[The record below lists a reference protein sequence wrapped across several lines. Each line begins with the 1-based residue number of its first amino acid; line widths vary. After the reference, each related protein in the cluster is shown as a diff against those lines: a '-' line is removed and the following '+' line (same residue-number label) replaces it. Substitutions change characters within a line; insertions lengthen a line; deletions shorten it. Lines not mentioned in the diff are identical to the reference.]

1 MRVLWSQLADFM
13 VEEAIFSVPPDNW
26 PYRRFFLLIS
36 AFSVPLPY
44 RISSHNF
51 LIFETEKRVS
61 AVFNYNTAFSAQ
73 SFLYYYSSNNN
84 VIMAVFEALS
94 FLKHRKTCVSAVFN
108 YNAAF
113 SVMVMHIIF

>member
-26 PYRRFFLLIS
+26 PYRTFFVLIS
-36 AFSVPLPY
+36 AFSVP
-44 RISSHNF
+44 SHNF

-84 VIMAVFEALS
+84 VIMAVFEALL
-94 FLKHRKTCVSAVFN
+94 FLKHRKTCVSAVFT
-108 YNAAF
+108 YNTAF